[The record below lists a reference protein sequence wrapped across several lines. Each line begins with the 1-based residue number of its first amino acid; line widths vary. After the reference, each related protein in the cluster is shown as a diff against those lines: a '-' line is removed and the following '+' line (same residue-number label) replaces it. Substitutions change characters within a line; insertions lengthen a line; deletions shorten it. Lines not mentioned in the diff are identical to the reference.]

1 MEQSPNQNNTETKKV
16 VRKKKKRSFL
26 QRFFRFLWILFFI
39 GLFCVIGLFT
49 CITYGWGPFE
59 DLPTSQVLENP
70 KNSLASEV
78 YSIDGVLLG
87 KFYIQDRSNVEFE
100 DIPQHLI
107 DALVA
112 TEDCRFYEHCGID
125 FYGLATAAYRTL
137 KGSPSGASTISQQLA
152 KNLLHERSRNIVQRI
167 IQKLQEWVIA
177 VGLERNYTKEE
188 ILRMYFN
195 TVHLSSDIY
204 GIKSAANTFFN
215 VEPNELNIEQ
225 GAVLIGMLKGS
236 TKFNPKRN
244 PELSKKRRNV
254 VLGQMERYEYISK
267 AELDSIQDLDLELD
281 YLKLDHNEGLATYFR
296 EQVKKDIKAW
306 AEKNQKV
313 DGSKY
318 DIYTDGLKIYTT
330 IHSKMQRYAEEAA
343 LMHMEK
349 LQKDFDKH
357 WKDRDPWED
366 KSFGDDKFMERAI
379 RQSERYRVMKKD
391 NKSQSEIDESF
402 DTPTK
407 MKIFSYKGDIDT
419 VLTPLDSIKYYKKL
433 LRTAF
438 MAVDPNT
445 GHVLAWVGGVNH
457 RHFKFDGVNATNQ
470 VGSTFKPFVYTLA
483 IQNGWSPCQ
492 KLKNMPITFHRGEF
506 GIPKPWSPRGST
518 KLDGQLLSLQKA
530 LANSLNW
537 ITARLLKEVG
547 GPNPVVDLV
556 KEMGIVSLLDP
567 VPAICLGVPDIS
579 LKEMVGAYT
588 AYGNQGVN
596 VKPMY
601 ITRIDDKNDH
611 TLQRFAPEEKE
622 VLSEQ
627 TAYVMLKL
635 MEGVTTYGT
644 GTRLRSKYG
653 LKGRIAGKTGT
664 TNNNSDGWFMGIV
677 PNLVGGVWT
686 GGDEK
691 VIRFRSTSLGQGAN
705 MALPIWAEF
714 MKKVQADGTLGISAD
729 DKFERPSRLNIEIDC
744 SKYDTPLDDILEN
757 PDDPFQELPD
767 EFEDEFDN

>member
-1 MEQSPNQNNTETKKV
+1 MEHSPKQPNAETKKV
-16 VRKKKKRSFL
+16 VRKKKKKKRSFL
-26 QRFFRFLWILFFI
+26 QSLFRFLWILFFL
-39 GLFCVIGLFT
+39 GLFSVIGLFV
-49 CITYGWGPFE
+49 CITKGWGPFD

-78 YSIDGVLLG
+78 YSIDGILLG
-87 KFYIQDRSNVEFE
+87 KFYIQDRSNVEF
-100 DIPQHLI
+100 DNIPQHLI

-112 TEDCRFYEHCGID
+112 TEDCRFFEHCGID
-125 FYGLATAAYRTL
+125 FYGLTTAIYRTL

-152 KNLLHERSRNIVQRI
+152 KNLLHERSSSKFERI

-177 VGLERNYTKEE
+177 VGLERNYTKNE
-188 ILRMYFN
+188 ILKMYFN
-195 TVHLSSDIY
+195 TVHLSADIY
-204 GIKSAANTFFN
+204 GIKSAAKTFFN
-215 VEPNELNIEQ
+215 VEPADLTVEQ
-225 GAVLIGMLKGS
+225 GAVLVGMLKGS

-244 PELSKKRRNV
+244 PELSKNRRNI
-254 VLGQMERYEYISK
+254 VLDQMGKYDYLSK
-267 AELDSIQDLDLELD
+267 SALDSIQELDLELD

-296 EQVKKDIKAW
+296 EQVKKDIKIW

-330 IHSKMQRYAEEAA
+330 IHSKLQQYAEEAA
-343 LMHMEK
+343 LHHMEK
-349 LQKDFDKH
+349 LQKDFDEH
-357 WKDRDPWED
+357 WDKKDPWHD
-366 KSFGDDKFMERAI
+366 DDKFMERAI
-379 RQSERYRVMKKD
+379 RQSERYRVLKEQD
-391 NKSQSEIDESF
+391 KSQEEIDESF
-402 DTPTK
+402 DQPTE
-407 MKIFSYKGDIDT
+407 MRIFSYKGDIDT
-419 VLTPLDSIKYYKKL
+419 VMTPLDSIKYYKRL

-438 MAVDPNT
+438 MAVNPET

-457 RHFKFDGVNATNQ
+457 RHFKYDGVTATNQ

-492 KLKNMPITFHRGEF
+492 KLKNMPITFHAGEF
-506 GIPKPWSPRGST
+506 GIPKAWRPRGST
-518 KLDGQLLSLQKA
+518 KMDGQLVSLQRA

-547 GPNPVVDLV
+547 GPNPVVDLT
-556 KEMGIVSLLDP
+556 KEMGIVSFLDP

-588 AYGNQGVN
+588 SFANQGVN

-635 MEGVTTYGT
+635 MQGVTSYGT

-653 LKGRIAGKTGT
+653 IKGQVAGKTGT
-664 TNNNSDGWFMGIV
+664 TNNNSDGWFMGVV

-691 VIRFRSTSLGQGAN
+691 VIHFRSTRLGQGAN

-714 MKKVQADGTLGISAD
+714 MKKVHADESLGISPD
-729 DKFERPSRLNIEIDC
+729 DKFERPSRINITTDC
-744 SKYDTPLDDILEN
+744 SKYDTPNSDTFEDS
-757 PDDPFQELPD
+757 DDPFNEMQD
-767 EFEDEFDN
+767 ERFEDEFDN